1 MSYMEVQPYGEID
14 AFRLSIVRDSLE
26 VVPDVNISIT
36 DLNRN
41 NTGVKYKHFFNTGDG
56 GITFKCTV
64 VIKKGIHD
72 YPTVINNLYKDSNPV
87 TITTDAIDV
96 PNDTYLITKNPKRKQ
111 TSEQYTQWE
120 MEFTTYKE
128 LTIWKYANDNSAVK
142 KALSKAKN
150 DKTKSKKKKS
160 TATFGGL
167 ETAVAG
173 CTVSSFKYSKTKK
186 STECVKTL
194 QKLLRKYNVYLN
206 KPIDGWYGKDTM
218 DAVKKYQK
226 KVGLKA
232 TGKMD
237 NKTFTYIRN
246 GITTNETGVAPKGK
260 VVKAKVVKK

>member
-41 NTGVKYKHFFNTGDG
+41 NKGVKYKHFFNTGDG

-72 YPTVINNLYKDSNPV
+72 YPTVINNLYKNSNPV

-128 LTIWKYANDNSAVK
+128 LTIWKYANDKSAVQ

-150 DKTKSKKKKS
+150 DKTKSTTKKALAVGALNVQLANCGLKELVYSKKKKS
-160 TATFGGL
+160 TG
-167 ETAVAG
+167 
-173 CTVSSFKYSKTKK
+173 
-186 STECVKTL
+186 CVKVL
-194 QKLLRKYNVYLN
+194 QKLLKKYNYYVDG
-206 KPIDGWYGKDTM
+206 KGDGW
-218 DAVKKYQK
+218 
-226 KVGLKA
+226 
-232 TGKMD
+232 
-237 NKTFTYIRN
+237 
-246 GITTNETGVAPKGK
+246 
-260 VVKAKVVKK
+260 